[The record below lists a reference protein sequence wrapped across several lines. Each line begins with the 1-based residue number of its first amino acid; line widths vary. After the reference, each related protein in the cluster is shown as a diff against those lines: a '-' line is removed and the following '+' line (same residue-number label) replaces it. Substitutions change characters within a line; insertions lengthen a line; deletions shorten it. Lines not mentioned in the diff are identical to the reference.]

1 VHVIYIYGAAQ
12 NVPRQK
18 LQFLITRWMFYY
30 EILYDYSPGLN
41 ALGLGLLLRILHV
54 YNFVNL
60 YRKHPASYEK
70 LQFLSGDVLSRT
82 VYIDNMH

>member
-1 VHVIYIYGAAQ
+1 
-12 NVPRQK
+12 
-18 LQFLITRWMFYY
+18 MFYY

-60 YRKHPASYEK
+60 YRN
-70 LQFLSGDVLSRT
+70 DR
-82 VYIDNMH
+82 I